1 MGRVKDVSDEL
12 FATAGRVIQ
21 LLTKRRK
28 TLAVAEA
35 SSGGLVG
42 HLLTEVPGSSG
53 AFLGGVIAYDNS
65 LKESIGV
72 PQDVITTH
80 GAVSAE
86 TAGAL
91 AEAVRRWAGSD
102 YGLAVTGVAGPG
114 GATQEK
120 PVGLTFVAFAS
131 DQRAACERHVFAGDR
146 SAIKRSSAA
155 ASLDLLLRAL
165 KQDA

>member
-12 FATAGRVIQ
+12 FATAKRVIQ
-21 LLTKRRK
+21 LLTQRRK

-35 SSGGLVG
+35 SGGLVG
-42 HLLTEVPGSSG
+42 HLLTEVPGSSA
-53 AFLGGVIAYDNS
+53 AFLGGVIAYGNS
-65 LKESIGV
+65 VKEAIGV
-72 PQDVITTH
+72 PQDVIAAH

-86 TAGAL
+86 TAAAL
-91 AEAVRRWAGSD
+91 AQAVRRWAGSD

-120 PVGLTFVAFAS
+120 PVGLTFVAFVS
-131 DQRAACERHVFAGDR
+131 DQRDGCERHVFSGDR
-146 SAIKRSSAA
+146 SVIKRSSAA